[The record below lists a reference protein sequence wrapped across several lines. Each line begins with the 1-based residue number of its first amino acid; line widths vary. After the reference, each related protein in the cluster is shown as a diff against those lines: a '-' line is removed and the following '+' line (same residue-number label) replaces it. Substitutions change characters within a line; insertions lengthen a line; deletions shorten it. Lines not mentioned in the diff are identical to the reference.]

1 MQCVPDAYGRG
12 PPHLG
17 AVPHAQSTVG
27 GAVWPLSSPLTSGSS
42 VVLWAL
48 PSQRLHPGLLG
59 PFLSAIAPLLHAHAV
74 SPLGHERG
82 QAVPGSLLPSPPSL
96 PRGLCARS
104 QVSVRLPAAPHF
116 RCLLREALMATVKEG
131 HRPQPQT
138 PSLALLSFSVTT
150 V

>member
-48 PSQRLHPGLLG
+48 PSQRLHPGLLD
-59 PFLSAIAPLLHAHAV
+59 PFLSAIASLLHAHPV
-74 SPLGHERG
+74 SPLGHEWG
-82 QAVPGSLLPSPPSL
+82 QAVPGSLLPFPSISA
-96 PRGLCARS
+96 PGP
-104 QVSVRLPAAPHF
+104 VRLLSGVRAASSSPT
-116 RCLLREALMATVKEG
+116 LQMSPQGGPDG
-131 HRPQPQT
+131 HGE
-138 PSLALLSFSVTT
+138 
-150 V
+150 